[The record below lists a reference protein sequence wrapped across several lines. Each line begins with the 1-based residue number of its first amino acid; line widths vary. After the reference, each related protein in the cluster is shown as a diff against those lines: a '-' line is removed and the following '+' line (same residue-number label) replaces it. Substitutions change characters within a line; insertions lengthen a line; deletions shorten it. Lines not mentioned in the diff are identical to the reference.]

1 MVRVTRKP
9 AANGATL
16 DVSMRTLSLLRA
28 ALAATTL
35 LGAGFG
41 AVFGVAPAAHARQVT
56 DLAGRTVTVP
66 DHPKRVLLGEGRFV
80 FAMALLDQK
89 DPVAR
94 VVGWQGELKQQDPY
108 SWNQLVTRYPKAAH
122 VPLIGKTSEASV
134 SPEKIVSLA
143 PDVAVF
149 SLSGHGPGR
158 NNPMITALQDA
169 GIPIVFIDFRQ
180 HPVQNTVPSM
190 RILGQAL
197 DRQAE
202 ADAYIAFYEER
213 LAHVRK
219 IVEPVPQAQRPRVF
233 VEMLA
238 GVWPACCHT
247 TGNGSFGDLLEAA
260 GGVNVAAP
268 VLPGAIGDVSLEFLL
283 DAKPDVYI
291 ATGSR
296 SEPARPGLLV
306 GPGATAQVSAD
317 SLTTLLARDGIRDL
331 SAVTQHRAYG
341 IWHAFYNSPYNVA
354 AIEAMA
360 KWFYPERAAALN
372 PQETLDTL
380 YRQFLN
386 VDNAGTYWTAPAGSS
401 GAAATSAAA
410 GTSAAAA
417 PSIR

>member
-1 MVRVTRKP
+1 MVRVPRKP
-9 AANGATL
+9 VGNGATL
-16 DVSMRTLSLLRA
+16 EFSMRTLSFLRA
-28 ALAATTL
+28 ALAATAL
-35 LGAGFG
+35 LCAGP
-41 AVFGVAPAAHARQVT
+41 VAQARQVT
-56 DLAGRTVTVP
+56 DLAGRVVTVP
-66 DHPKRVLLGEGRFV
+66 NHPQRVLLGEGRFV
-80 FAMALLDQK
+80 FAMALLDRK

-108 SWNQLVTRYPKAAH
+108 SWAQLVKRYPKAAD

-158 NNPMITALQDA
+158 NNPMIAALQAA

-213 LAHVRK
+213 LARVRK
-219 IVEPVPQAQRPRVF
+219 IVQPVPAAQRPRVF

-283 DAKPDVYI
+283 DAKPDIYV

-296 SEPARPGLLV
+296 SEPGRPGLLV
-306 GPGATAQVSAD
+306 GPGATRRVSAD
-317 SLTTLLARDGIRDL
+317 SLTVLLDRDGIRDL
-331 SAVTQHRAYG
+331 DAVKHHRAYG

-360 KWFYPERAAALN
+360 KWFYPDRAAALN
-372 PQETLDTL
+372 PEDTLDSL
-380 YRQFLN
+380 ARQFLN
-386 VDNAGTYWTAPAGSS
+386 GADVGTYWTVP
-401 GAAATSAAA
+401 GAASQASAD
-410 GTSAAAA
+410 
-417 PSIR
+417 

>member
-1 MVRVTRKP
+1 
-9 AANGATL
+9 
-16 DVSMRTLSLLRA
+16 MRAIPLLRA
-28 ALAATTL
+28 AAAATAL
-35 LGAGFG
+35 LCALPS
-41 AVFGVAPAAHARQVT
+41 AQARQVT
-56 DLAGRTVTVP
+56 DLAGRVVTVP
-66 DHPKRVLLGEGRFV
+66 DHPKRILLGEGRFV

-89 DPVAR
+89 APIAR

-108 SWNQLVTRYPKAAH
+108 SWAQLVKRYPQAAN

-134 SPEKIVSLA
+134 SPEKIVSLQ

-158 NNPMITALQDA
+158 NNPMIAALQDA
-169 GIPIVFIDFRQ
+169 SIPIVFIDFRQ

-197 DRQAE
+197 DREKQAE
-202 ADAYIAFYEER
+202 AYISFYEDH
-213 LAHVRK
+213 LARVRQ
-219 IVEPVPQAQRPRVF
+219 IVQPVPQAQRPRVF

-247 TGNGSFGDLLEAA
+247 TGNGSFGDLLETA

-296 SEPARPGLLV
+296 SEPGRPGLLA
-306 GPGATAQVSAD
+306 GPGAAPDVSAD
-317 SLTTLLARDGIRDL
+317 SLSTLIARDGIRDL
-331 SAVTQHRAYG
+331 DAVRQHRAYG

-360 KWFYPERAAALN
+360 QWFYPERAAVLD
-372 PQETLDTL
+372 PQGTLDTL
-380 YRQFLN
+380 YRQFLD
-386 VDNAGTYWTAPAGSS
+386 VDSAGTYWTAPADRASAGH
-401 GAAATSAAA
+401 AAAK
-410 GTSAAAA
+410 
-417 PSIR
+417 P

>member
-1 MVRVTRKP
+1 MVRVTCKP
-9 AANGATL
+9 AGNGATR
-16 DVSMRTLSLLRA
+16 DFSMRAIKLFRA
-28 ALAATTL
+28 AVAATAL
-35 LGAGFG
+35 FCALPGAQ
-41 AVFGVAPAAHARQVT
+41 ARQVT
-56 DLAGRTVTVP
+56 DLAGRVVTVP

-80 FAMALLDQK
+80 FAMALLDRK

-108 SWNQLVTRYPKAAH
+108 SWTQLVKRYPKAAD

-134 SPEKIVSLA
+134 SPEKIVSLQ

-158 NNPMITALQDA
+158 NNPMIAALQAA

-180 HPVQNTVPSM
+180 HPVENTVPSM

-202 ADAYIAFYEER
+202 ADAYIAFYEDH
-213 LAHVRK
+213 LARVRK
-219 IVEPVPQAQRPRVF
+219 IVDPVPQAQRPRVF

-247 TGNGSFGDLLEAA
+247 TGNGSFGDLLKTA

-296 SEPARPGLLV
+296 SEPGRPGLLV
-306 GPGATAQVSAD
+306 GPGAAAAVSAD
-317 SLTTLLARDGIRDL
+317 SLSTLLGRDGIRDL
-331 SAVTQHRAYG
+331 DAVKQHRAYG
-341 IWHAFYNSPYNVA
+341 IWHAFYNSPYNVV
-354 AIEAMA
+354 AIEAMT
-360 KWFYPERAAALN
+360 KWLYPERAAALD
-372 PQETLDTL
+372 PQASLDAL
-380 YRQFLN
+380 YRQFLD
-386 VDNAGTYWTAPAGSS
+386 VDNAGTYWTAPA
-401 GAAATSAAA
+401 
-410 GTSAAAA
+410 AA
-417 PSIR
+417 PAR

>member
-1 MVRVTRKP
+1 MVRVTCKP
-9 AANGATL
+9 AGNGATR
-16 DVSMRTLSLLRA
+16 DFAMRAIKFFRA
-28 ALAATTL
+28 AVAATAL
-35 LGAGFG
+35 FCALPGAQ
-41 AVFGVAPAAHARQVT
+41 ARQVT
-56 DLAGRTVTVP
+56 DLAGRVVTMP

-80 FAMALLDQK
+80 FAMALLDRK

-108 SWNQLVTRYPKAAH
+108 SWTQLVKRYPKAAD

-134 SPEKIVSLA
+134 SPEKIVSLQ

-158 NNPMITALQDA
+158 NNPMIAALQAA

-180 HPVQNTVPSM
+180 HPVENTVPSM

-202 ADAYIAFYEER
+202 ADAYIAFYEDH
-213 LAHVRK
+213 LARVRK
-219 IVEPVPQAQRPRVF
+219 IVDPVPQAQRPRVF

-247 TGNGSFGDLLEAA
+247 TGNGSFGDLLETA
-260 GGVNVAAP
+260 GGANVAAP

-296 SEPARPGLLV
+296 SEPGRPGLLV
-306 GPGATAQVSAD
+306 GPGAAAAVSAD
-317 SLTTLLARDGIRDL
+317 SLSTLLGRDGIRDL
-331 SAVTQHRAYG
+331 GAVKQHRAYG
-341 IWHAFYNSPYNVA
+341 IWHAFYNSPYNVV
-354 AIEAMA
+354 AIEAMT
-360 KWFYPERAAALN
+360 KWLYPERAAALD
-372 PQETLDTL
+372 PQASLDAL
-380 YRQFLN
+380 YRQFLD
-386 VDNAGTYWTAPAGSS
+386 VDNAGTYWTAPA
-401 GAAATSAAA
+401 
-410 GTSAAAA
+410 AA
-417 PSIR
+417 PAR

>member
-1 MVRVTRKP
+1 
-9 AANGATL
+9 
-16 DVSMRTLSLLRA
+16 MRAIKLFRA
-28 ALAATTL
+28 AMAATAL
-35 LGAGFG
+35 FCALPG
-41 AVFGVAPAAHARQVT
+41 AHARQVT
-56 DLAGRTVTVP
+56 DLAGRVVTVP

-80 FAMALLDQK
+80 FAMALLDRQ

-108 SWNQLVTRYPKAAH
+108 SWAQLVKRYPKAVD

-134 SPEKIVSLA
+134 SPEKIVSLQ

-158 NNPMITALQDA
+158 NNPMIAALQAA

-180 HPVQNTVPSM
+180 HPVENTVPSM

-202 ADAYIAFYEER
+202 ADAYIAFYEDH
-213 LAHVRK
+213 LARVRK
-219 IVEPVPQAQRPRVF
+219 IVGPVPQAQRPRVF

-247 TGNGSFGDLLEAA
+247 TGNGSFGDLLETA

-296 SEPARPGLLV
+296 SEPGRPGLLV
-306 GPGATAQVSAD
+306 GPGAAAAVSAA
-317 SLTTLLARDGIRDL
+317 SLSTLLDRDGIRDL
-331 SAVTQHRAYG
+331 DAVKQHRAYG
-341 IWHAFYNSPYNVA
+341 IWHAFYNSPYNVV
-354 AIEAMA
+354 AIEAMTT
-360 KWFYPERAAALN
+360 WLYPARAAALD
-372 PQETLDTL
+372 PQATLDAL
-380 YRQFLN
+380 YRQFLD
-386 VDNAGTYWTAPAGSS
+386 VDNAGTYWTAP
-401 GAAATSAAA
+401 SAA
-410 GTSAAAA
+410 SA
-417 PSIR
+417 P

>member
-1 MVRVTRKP
+1 MAWRTLRVDKNGSRYP
-9 AANGATL
+9 HAAGDGATW
-16 DVSMRTLSLLRA
+16 DYSMRAIKLFRA
-28 ALAATTL
+28 AVAATAL
-35 LGAGFG
+35 FCALPGAQ
-41 AVFGVAPAAHARQVT
+41 ARQVT
-56 DLAGRTVTVP
+56 DLAGRVVTVP

-80 FAMALLDQK
+80 FAMALLDRQ

-108 SWNQLVTRYPKAAH
+108 SWAQLVKRYPKAAD

-134 SPEKIVSLA
+134 SPEKIVSLQ

-158 NNPMITALQDA
+158 NNPMIGALQAA

-197 DRQAE
+197 DRQAQAE
-202 ADAYIAFYEER
+202 AYIAFYEDH
-213 LAHVRK
+213 LARVRK
-219 IVEPVPQAQRPRVF
+219 IVDPVPQAQRPRVF

-238 GVWPACCHT
+238 GVWPACCHS
-247 TGNGSFGDLLEAA
+247 TGNGSFGDLLDAA

-296 SEPARPGLLV
+296 SEPGRPGLLA
-306 GPGATAQVSAD
+306 GPGATARVSAD
-317 SLTTLLARDGIRDL
+317 SLTALLGRDGIRDL
-331 SAVTQHRAYG
+331 DAVKRHRAYG

-354 AIEAMA
+354 AIEAMTT
-360 KWFYPERAAALN
+360 WLYPERAASLD
-372 PQETLDTL
+372 PQGTLDAL
-380 YRQFLN
+380 YRQFLD
-386 VDNAGTYWTAPAGSS
+386 VDGAGAYWTAPA
-401 GAAATSAAA
+401 
-410 GTSAAAA
+410 AAAA
-417 PSIR
+417 R

>member
-1 MVRVTRKP
+1 
-9 AANGATL
+9 
-16 DVSMRTLSLLRA
+16 MRTLSFLRA
-28 ALAATTL
+28 ALSATAL
-35 LGAGFG
+35 FCAG
-41 AVFGVAPAAHARQVT
+41 PAAQARQLT
-56 DLAGRTVTVP
+56 DLAGRVGTVP
-66 DHPKRVLLGEGRFV
+66 DHPQRVLLGEGRFV
-80 FAMALLDQK
+80 FAMALLDRQ

-108 SWNQLVTRYPKAAH
+108 SWAQLVKRYPKAAD

-143 PDVAVF
+143 PDVAIF

-158 NNPMITALQDA
+158 NNPMIAALQAA

-213 LAHVRK
+213 LARVRK
-219 IVEPVPQAQRPRVF
+219 IVQPVPSAQRPRVF

-296 SEPARPGLLV
+296 SEPGRPGLLV
-306 GPGATAQVSAD
+306 GPGAAARVSAD
-317 SLTTLLARDGIRDL
+317 SLAVLLDRDGIRDL
-331 SAVTQHRAYG
+331 DAVKQHRAYG

-360 KWFYPERAAALN
+360 KWFYPERTSALN
-372 PQETLDTL
+372 PEDTLDTL
-380 YRQFLN
+380 ARQFLN
-386 VDNAGTYWTAPAGSS
+386 GADVGTYWTVP
-401 GAAATSAAA
+401 GAASQASAN
-410 GTSAAAA
+410 
-417 PSIR
+417 

>member
-1 MVRVTRKP
+1 
-9 AANGATL
+9 
-16 DVSMRTLSLLRA
+16 MRTQTLRPLTFLRA
-28 ALAATTL
+28 AVAAAAL
-35 LGAGFG
+35 CCALPGAQ
-41 AVFGVAPAAHARQVT
+41 ARQVT
-56 DLAGRTVTVP
+56 DLAGRVVTVP
-66 DHPKRVLLGEGRFV
+66 DHPQRVLLGEGRFV
-80 FAMALLDQK
+80 FAMALLDRD
-89 DPVAR
+89 DPVGR

-108 SWNQLVTRYPKAAH
+108 SWNQLVKRYPKAAD

-134 SPEKIVSLA
+134 SPEKIVSLK

-158 NNPMITALQDA
+158 NNPMITALQEA

-190 RILGQAL
+190 RILGQTL
-197 DRQAE
+197 DREPQAE
-202 ADAYIAFYEER
+202 SYISFYQEH
-213 LAHVRK
+213 LARVRQ
-219 IVEPVPQAQRPRVF
+219 IVDPVPQAQRPRVF

-238 GVWPACCHT
+238 GVWPACCHS

-296 SEPARPGLLV
+296 SEPGRPGLLA
-306 GPGATAQVSAD
+306 GPGATASVSAN
-317 SLTTLLARDGIRDL
+317 SLSTLLARDGIRDL
-331 SAVTQHRAYG
+331 DAVKQHRAFG

-360 KWFYPERAAALN
+360 KWLYPERAAALD
-372 PQETLDTL
+372 PEGTLDAL
-380 YRQFLN
+380 YSQFL
-386 VDNAGTYWTAPAGSS
+386 DTDKAGTYWTAPA
-401 GAAATSAAA
+401 AAN
-410 GTSAAAA
+410 
-417 PSIR
+417 

>member
-1 MVRVTRKP
+1 
-9 AANGATL
+9 
-16 DVSMRTLSLLRA
+16 MRAIKLFRA
-28 ALAATTL
+28 AVAATAL
-35 LGAGFG
+35 FCALPGAQ
-41 AVFGVAPAAHARQVT
+41 ARQVT
-56 DLAGRTVTVP
+56 DLAGRVVTVP

-80 FAMALLDQK
+80 FAMALLDRK
-89 DPVAR
+89 DPLAR

-108 SWNQLVTRYPKAAH
+108 SWTQLVKRYPKAAD

-134 SPEKIVSLA
+134 SPEKIVSLQ

-158 NNPMITALQDA
+158 NNPMIAALQAA

-180 HPVQNTVPSM
+180 HPVENTVPSM

-202 ADAYIAFYEER
+202 ADAYIAFYEDH
-213 LAHVRK
+213 LARVRK
-219 IVEPVPQAQRPRVF
+219 IVDPVPQAQRPRVF

-247 TGNGSFGDLLEAA
+247 TGNGSFGDLLKTA

-296 SEPARPGLLV
+296 SEPGRPGLLV
-306 GPGATAQVSAD
+306 GPGAAAAVSAD
-317 SLTTLLARDGIRDL
+317 SLSTLLGRDGIRDL
-331 SAVTQHRAYG
+331 DAVKQHRAYG
-341 IWHAFYNSPYNVA
+341 IWHAFYNSPYNVV
-354 AIEAMA
+354 AIEAMT
-360 KWFYPERAAALN
+360 KWLYPERAAALD
-372 PQETLDTL
+372 PQASLDAL
-380 YRQFLN
+380 YRQFLD
-386 VDNAGTYWTAPAGSS
+386 VDNAGTYWTAPA
-401 GAAATSAAA
+401 
-410 GTSAAAA
+410 AA
-417 PSIR
+417 PAR

>member
-1 MVRVTRKP
+1 
-9 AANGATL
+9 
-16 DVSMRTLSLLRA
+16 MRAIKLFRA
-28 ALAATTL
+28 AMAATAL
-35 LGAGFG
+35 FCALPG
-41 AVFGVAPAAHARQVT
+41 AHARQVT
-56 DLAGRTVTVP
+56 DLAGRVVTVP

-80 FAMALLDQK
+80 FAMALLDRQ

-108 SWNQLVTRYPKAAH
+108 SWTQLVKRYPKAAD

-134 SPEKIVSLA
+134 SPEKIVSLQ

-158 NNPMITALQDA
+158 NNPMIAALQAA

-180 HPVQNTVPSM
+180 HPVENTVPSM

-202 ADAYIAFYEER
+202 ADAYIAFYEDH
-213 LAHVRK
+213 LARVRK
-219 IVEPVPQAQRPRVF
+219 IVGPVPQAQRPRVF

-247 TGNGSFGDLLEAA
+247 TGNGSFGDLLETA

-296 SEPARPGLLV
+296 SEPGRPGLLV
-306 GPGATAQVSAD
+306 GPGAAAALSAA
-317 SLTTLLARDGIRDL
+317 SLSTLLDRDGIRDL
-331 SAVTQHRAYG
+331 DAVKQHRAYG
-341 IWHAFYNSPYNVA
+341 IWHAFYNSPYNVV
-354 AIEAMA
+354 
-360 KWFYPERAAALN
+360 ALS
-372 PQETLDTL
+372 L
-380 YRQFLN
+380 
-386 VDNAGTYWTAPAGSS
+386 
-401 GAAATSAAA
+401 
-410 GTSAAAA
+410 
-417 PSIR
+417 IHI

>member
-1 MVRVTRKP
+1 MVRVTCKP
-9 AANGATL
+9 AGNGATR
-16 DVSMRTLSLLRA
+16 DFSMRAIKLFHA
-28 ALAATTL
+28 AVAATAL
-35 LGAGFG
+35 FCALPGAQ
-41 AVFGVAPAAHARQVT
+41 ARQVT
-56 DLAGRTVTVP
+56 DLAGRVVTVP

-80 FAMALLDQK
+80 FAMALLDRK

-108 SWNQLVTRYPKAAH
+108 SWTQLVKRYPKAAD

-134 SPEKIVSLA
+134 SPEKIVSLQ

-158 NNPMITALQDA
+158 NNPMIAALQAA

-180 HPVQNTVPSM
+180 HPVENTVPSM

-202 ADAYIAFYEER
+202 ADAYIAFYEDH
-213 LAHVRK
+213 LARVRK
-219 IVEPVPQAQRPRVF
+219 IVDPVPQAERPRVF

-247 TGNGSFGDLLEAA
+247 TGNGSFGDLLKTA

-296 SEPARPGLLV
+296 SEPGRPGLLV
-306 GPGATAQVSAD
+306 GPGAAAAVSAD
-317 SLTTLLARDGIRDL
+317 SLSTLLGRDGIRDL
-331 SAVTQHRAYG
+331 DAVKQHRAYG
-341 IWHAFYNSPYNVA
+341 IWHAFYNSPYNVV
-354 AIEAMA
+354 AIEAMT
-360 KWFYPERAAALN
+360 KWLYPERAAALA
-372 PQETLDTL
+372 PQASLDAL
-380 YRQFLN
+380 YRQFLD
-386 VDNAGTYWTAPAGSS
+386 VDNAGTYWTAPA
-401 GAAATSAAA
+401 
-410 GTSAAAA
+410 AA
-417 PSIR
+417 PAR

>member
-1 MVRVTRKP
+1 MVRVPRKP
-9 AANGATL
+9 VGNGATL
-16 DVSMRTLSLLRA
+16 EFSMRTLSFLRA
-28 ALAATTL
+28 ALAATAL
-35 LGAGFG
+35 LCAGP
-41 AVFGVAPAAHARQVT
+41 VAQARQVT
-56 DLAGRTVTVP
+56 DLAGRVVTVP
-66 DHPKRVLLGEGRFV
+66 DHPQRVLLGEGRFV
-80 FAMALLDQK
+80 FAMALLDRK

-108 SWNQLVTRYPKAAH
+108 SWAQLVKRYPKAAD

-158 NNPMITALQDA
+158 NNPMIAALQAA

-213 LAHVRK
+213 LARVRK
-219 IVEPVPQAQRPRVF
+219 IVQPVPAAQRPRVF

-283 DAKPDVYI
+283 DAKPDIYV

-296 SEPARPGLLV
+296 SEPGRPGLLV
-306 GPGATAQVSAD
+306 GPGATRRVSAD
-317 SLTTLLARDGIRDL
+317 SLTVLLDRDGIRDL
-331 SAVTQHRAYG
+331 DAVKHHRAYG

-360 KWFYPERAAALN
+360 KWFYPDRAAALN
-372 PQETLDTL
+372 PEDTLDSL
-380 YRQFLN
+380 ARQFLN
-386 VDNAGTYWTAPAGSS
+386 GADVGTYWTVP
-401 GAAATSAAA
+401 GAASQASAD
-410 GTSAAAA
+410 
-417 PSIR
+417 

>member
-1 MVRVTRKP
+1 
-9 AANGATL
+9 
-16 DVSMRTLSLLRA
+16 MRAIKLFRA
-28 ALAATTL
+28 AVAATAL
-35 LGAGFG
+35 FCALPGAQ
-41 AVFGVAPAAHARQVT
+41 ARQVT
-56 DLAGRTVTVP
+56 DLAGRVVTVP

-80 FAMALLDQK
+80 FAMALLDRK

-108 SWNQLVTRYPKAAH
+108 SWTQLVKRYPKAAD

-134 SPEKIVSLA
+134 SPEKIVSLQ

-158 NNPMITALQDA
+158 NNPMIAALQAA

-180 HPVQNTVPSM
+180 HPVENTVPSM

-202 ADAYIAFYEER
+202 ADAYIAFYEDH
-213 LAHVRK
+213 LARVRK
-219 IVEPVPQAQRPRVF
+219 IVDPVPQAQRPRVF

-247 TGNGSFGDLLEAA
+247 TGNGSFGDLLETA

-296 SEPARPGLLV
+296 SEPGRPGLLV
-306 GPGATAQVSAD
+306 GPGAAAAVSAD
-317 SLTTLLARDGIRDL
+317 SLSTLLGRDGIRDL
-331 SAVTQHRAYG
+331 DAVKQHRAYG
-341 IWHAFYNSPYNVA
+341 IWHAFYNSPYNVV
-354 AIEAMA
+354 AIEAMT
-360 KWFYPERAAALN
+360 KWLYPERAAALD
-372 PQETLDTL
+372 PQASLDAL
-380 YRQFLN
+380 YHQFLD
-386 VDNAGTYWTAPAGSS
+386 VDNAGTYWTAPA
-401 GAAATSAAA
+401 ATPA
-410 GTSAAAA
+410 
-417 PSIR
+417 R

>member
-1 MVRVTRKP
+1 
-9 AANGATL
+9 
-16 DVSMRTLSLLRA
+16 MRTLALFRA
-28 ALAATTL
+28 AAAAAAL
-35 LGAGFG
+35 SCAL
-41 AVFGVAPAAHARQVT
+41 PAAQARQVT
-56 DLAGRTVTVP
+56 DLAGRSVTVP
-66 DHPKRVLLGEGRFV
+66 DHPRRVLLGEGRFV
-80 FAMALLDQK
+80 FAMALLDRQ

-108 SWNQLVTRYPKAAH
+108 SWNQLVGRYPKAAD

-134 SPEKIVSLA
+134 SPEKIVSLK

-158 NNPMITALQDA
+158 NNPMISALQDA

-180 HPVQNTVPSM
+180 HPVRNTVPSM

-197 DRQAE
+197 DREAQAE
-202 ADAYIAFYEER
+202 AYIAFYESR
-213 LAHVRK
+213 LARVRK
-219 IVEPVPQAQRPRVF
+219 VVDPVPQAQRPRVF

-283 DAKPDVYI
+283 DARPDVYI

-296 SEPARPGLLV
+296 SEPGRPGLLA
-306 GPGATAQVSAD
+306 GPGADAQVAAG
-317 SLTTLLARDGIRDL
+317 SLATLLARDGIRDL
-331 SAVTQHRAYG
+331 DAVRKQRAFG
-341 IWHAFYNSPYNVA
+341 IWHAFYNSPYNIA

-360 KWFYPERAAALN
+360 KWLYPERAVALD
-372 PQETLDTL
+372 PQATLDAL
-380 YRQFLN
+380 YRQFLD
-386 VDNAGTYWTAPAGSS
+386 VDNAGAYWTAPA
-401 GAAATSAAA
+401 
-410 GTSAAAA
+410 AA
-417 PSIR
+417 PK

>member
-1 MVRVTRKP
+1 MVRVPRKP
-9 AANGATL
+9 VGNGATL
-16 DVSMRTLSLLRA
+16 EFSMRTLSFLRA
-28 ALAATTL
+28 ALAATAL
-35 LGAGFG
+35 LCAGP
-41 AVFGVAPAAHARQVT
+41 VAQARQVT
-56 DLAGRTVTVP
+56 DLAGRVVTVP
-66 DHPKRVLLGEGRFV
+66 DHPQRVLLGEGRFV
-80 FAMALLDQK
+80 FAMALLDRK

-108 SWNQLVTRYPKAAH
+108 SWAQLVKRYPKAAD

-158 NNPMITALQDA
+158 NNPMIAALQAA

-213 LAHVRK
+213 LARVRK
-219 IVEPVPQAQRPRVF
+219 IVQPVPAAQRPRVF

-283 DAKPDVYI
+283 DAKPDIYV

-296 SEPARPGLLV
+296 SEPGRPGLLV
-306 GPGATAQVSAD
+306 GPGATRRVSAD
-317 SLTTLLARDGIRDL
+317 SLTVLLDRDGIRDL
-331 SAVTQHRAYG
+331 DAVKHHRAYG

-360 KWFYPERAAALN
+360 KWFYPDRAAALN
-372 PQETLDTL
+372 PEDTLDSL
-380 YRQFLN
+380 ARQFLN
-386 VDNAGTYWTAPAGSS
+386 GADVGTYWTVP
-401 GAAATSAAA
+401 AAASQASAD
-410 GTSAAAA
+410 
-417 PSIR
+417 

>member
-1 MVRVTRKP
+1 
-9 AANGATL
+9 
-16 DVSMRTLSLLRA
+16 MRAIKLFRA
-28 ALAATTL
+28 AVAATAL
-35 LGAGFG
+35 FCALPGAQ
-41 AVFGVAPAAHARQVT
+41 ARQVT
-56 DLAGRTVTVP
+56 DLADRVVTVP

-80 FAMALLDQK
+80 FAMAILDRK

-108 SWNQLVTRYPKAAH
+108 SWTQLVKRYPKAAD

-134 SPEKIVSLA
+134 SPEKIVSLQ

-158 NNPMITALQDA
+158 NNPMIAALQAA

-180 HPVQNTVPSM
+180 HPVENTVPSM

-202 ADAYIAFYEER
+202 ADAYIAFYEDH
-213 LAHVRK
+213 LARVRK
-219 IVEPVPQAQRPRVF
+219 IVDPVPQAQRPRVF

-247 TGNGSFGDLLEAA
+247 TGNGSFGDLLKTA

-296 SEPARPGLLV
+296 SEPGRPGLLV
-306 GPGATAQVSAD
+306 GPGAAAAVSAD
-317 SLTTLLARDGIRDL
+317 SLSTLLGRDGIRDL
-331 SAVTQHRAYG
+331 DAVKQHRAYG
-341 IWHAFYNSPYNVA
+341 IWHAFYNSPYNVV
-354 AIEAMA
+354 AIEAMT
-360 KWFYPERAAALN
+360 KWLYPERAAALD
-372 PQETLDTL
+372 PQASLDAL
-380 YRQFLN
+380 YRQFLD
-386 VDNAGTYWTAPAGSS
+386 VDNAGTYWTAPA
-401 GAAATSAAA
+401 
-410 GTSAAAA
+410 AA
-417 PSIR
+417 PAR

>member
-1 MVRVTRKP
+1 MRAIKLFH
-9 AANGATL
+9 AA
-16 DVSMRTLSLLRA
+16 V
-28 ALAATTL
+28 AATAL
-35 LGAGFG
+35 FCALPGAQ
-41 AVFGVAPAAHARQVT
+41 ARQVT
-56 DLAGRTVTVP
+56 DLAGRVVTVP

-80 FAMALLDQK
+80 FAMALLDRM

-108 SWNQLVTRYPKAAH
+108 SWTQLVKRYPKAAD

-134 SPEKIVSLA
+134 SPEKIVSLQ

-158 NNPMITALQDA
+158 NNPMIAALQAA

-180 HPVQNTVPSM
+180 HPVENTVPSM

-202 ADAYIAFYEER
+202 ADAYIAFYEDH
-213 LAHVRK
+213 LARVRK
-219 IVEPVPQAQRPRVF
+219 IVDPVPQAERPRVF

-247 TGNGSFGDLLEAA
+247 TGNGSFGDLLKTA

-296 SEPARPGLLV
+296 SEPGRPGLLV
-306 GPGATAQVSAD
+306 GPGAAAAVSAD
-317 SLTTLLARDGIRDL
+317 SLSTLLGRDGIRDL
-331 SAVTQHRAYG
+331 DAVKQHRAYG
-341 IWHAFYNSPYNVA
+341 IWHAFYNSPYNVV
-354 AIEAMA
+354 AIEAMT
-360 KWFYPERAAALN
+360 KWLYPERAAALA
-372 PQETLDTL
+372 PQASLDAL
-380 YRQFLN
+380 YRQFLD
-386 VDNAGTYWTAPAGSS
+386 VDNAGTYWTAPA
-401 GAAATSAAA
+401 
-410 GTSAAAA
+410 AA
-417 PSIR
+417 PAR

>member
-1 MVRVTRKP
+1 
-9 AANGATL
+9 
-16 DVSMRTLSLLRA
+16 MRPIALFRA
-28 ALAATTL
+28 AAAAAAL
-35 LGAGFG
+35 FCALPGAQ
-41 AVFGVAPAAHARQVT
+41 ARQVT

-66 DHPKRVLLGEGRFV
+66 DHPRRVLLGEGRFA
-80 FAMALLDQK
+80 FAMALLDRQ

-108 SWNQLVTRYPKAAH
+108 SWNQLIQRYPKAAD

-134 SPEKIVSLA
+134 SPEKIVSLQ

-158 NNPMITALQDA
+158 NNPMITALQEA

-180 HPVQNTVPSM
+180 HPVRNTVPSM

-197 DRQAE
+197 DREAQAE
-202 ADAYIAFYEER
+202 AYISFYEER
-213 LAHVRK
+213 LARVRQ
-219 IVEPVPQAQRPRVF
+219 VVDPVPQAQRPRVF

-296 SEPARPGLLV
+296 SEPGRPGLLA
-306 GPGATAQVSAD
+306 GPGADARIAAD
-317 SLTTLLARDGIRDL
+317 SLATLLQRDGIRDL
-331 SAVTQHRAYG
+331 DAVRARRAYG

-360 KWFYPERAAALN
+360 KWLYPERAAALD
-372 PQETLDTL
+372 PQATLDTL
-380 YRQFLN
+380 YRRFLD
-386 VDNAGTYWTAPAGSS
+386 VDNAGAYWTAPA
-401 GAAATSAAA
+401 AT
-410 GTSAAAA
+410 
-417 PSIR
+417 PK

>member
-1 MVRVTRKP
+1 
-9 AANGATL
+9 
-16 DVSMRTLSLLRA
+16 MRAIKLFRA
-28 ALAATTL
+28 AVAATAL
-35 LGAGFG
+35 FCALPGAQ
-41 AVFGVAPAAHARQVT
+41 ARQVT
-56 DLAGRTVTVP
+56 DLAGRVVTVP

-80 FAMALLDQK
+80 FAMALLDRK

-108 SWNQLVTRYPKAAH
+108 SWTQLVKRYPKAAD

-134 SPEKIVSLA
+134 SPEKIVSLQ

-158 NNPMITALQDA
+158 NNPMIAALQAA

-180 HPVQNTVPSM
+180 HPVENTVPSM

-202 ADAYIAFYEER
+202 ADAYIAFYEDH
-213 LAHVRK
+213 LARVRK
-219 IVEPVPQAQRPRVF
+219 IVDPVPQAERPRVF

-247 TGNGSFGDLLEAA
+247 TGNGSFGDLLKTA

-296 SEPARPGLLV
+296 SEPGRPGLLV
-306 GPGATAQVSAD
+306 GPGAAAAVSAD
-317 SLTTLLARDGIRDL
+317 SLSTLLGRDGIRDL
-331 SAVTQHRAYG
+331 DAVKQHRAYG
-341 IWHAFYNSPYNVA
+341 IWHAFYNSPYNVV
-354 AIEAMA
+354 AIETMT
-360 KWFYPERAAALN
+360 KWLYPERAAALD
-372 PQETLDTL
+372 PQASLDAL
-380 YRQFLN
+380 YRQFLD
-386 VDNAGTYWTAPAGSS
+386 VDNAGTYWTAPA
-401 GAAATSAAA
+401 ATPA
-410 GTSAAAA
+410 
-417 PSIR
+417 R